1 MDDSND
7 NPITRRT
14 ARKKMVDLKA
24 VAALLDDSGESQ
36 GGSVSSIREGSTYSP
51 NEELIQETARIK
63 SQRDLIHQRVQ
74 RMETN
79 RNRVS
84 RNVFDKVSRDY
95 AMQLHSINEL
105 LNEKKSHLNKEL
117 KNLYLQREKLTIDV
131 NRHKEILEEAQ
142 FRNYLGE
149 FSQDQYKEVEEY
161 ESREIQRLQGEIAKI
176 HSFVKLHEELFDPED
191 LGLPK
196 KPTPPPLVEKV
207 SPVMASSASV
217 PEIPSPSVEPT
228 RTMVAS
234 PQVAPSQVA
243 SPLTPEIPAPEASLP
258 FPPAEPTGK
267 KPSLHDFMEST
278 PVPQKEAALPQPVQP
293 SEPAPVLDETAKGIK
308 TTAPSDESSY
318 KVPPEKSGYFDEISE
333 PSLQPS
339 PQESPLPSPLPPA
352 SPAATAK
359 GKEERGDSILDILND
374 LPLEEISLTEEKAQ
388 NPLASPAKPSGS
400 HDQSL
405 TPQPPL
411 AGASPATY
419 KLIFVEGDSQIPDVR
434 LGENVSIGRSP
445 SNDLVLPAPKVSRQH
460 AAINKYKDR
469 YILIDLKSSNGVFV
483 NGRKVDEHTLEEG
496 DEISISGYRF
506 VFKKE

>member
-7 NPITRRT
+7 NPMTRRT

-24 VAALLDDSGESQ
+24 VAALLDDSHANQ
-36 GGSVSSIREGSTYSP
+36 GGSVSSIREGNNPQTSTYSP

-63 SQRDLIHQRVQ
+63 SQRDLIQQRVQ
-74 RMETN
+74 KMETN
-79 RNRVS
+79 RSRVS

-95 AMQLHSINEL
+95 AMQLQSINEL
-105 LNEKKSHLNKEL
+105 LNEKKSLLNREL
-117 KNLYLQREKLTIDV
+117 KNLYMQREKLTIDI

-149 FSQDQYKEVEEY
+149 FSTDQYKEVEEY

-196 KPTPPPLVEKV
+196 KPPSPPLVDKM
-207 SPVMASSASV
+207 PVAPQAFV
-217 PEIPSPSVEPT
+217 PEIPPASIEPT
-228 RTMVAS
+228 RTMVA
-234 PQVAPSQVA
+234 PPVMQPPRAPTQCPKSQT
-243 SPLTPEIPAPEASLP
+243 SEIPAPEASLP
-258 FPPAEPTGK
+258 FPPVESTEK
-267 KPSLHDFMEST
+267 KPSLPDFLEST
-278 PVPQKEAALPQPVQP
+278 PLPQKEAAQSLE
-293 SEPAPVLDETAKGIK
+293 SAPVLDQTAKGIK
-308 TTAPSDESSY
+308 TTAPADETPY
-318 KVPPEKSGYFDEISE
+318 QVPPEKSGYFDEISE
-333 PSLQPS
+333 PSLQPM
-339 PQESPLPSPLPPA
+339 PGDKPLPPPLPSAAPEA
-352 SPAATAK
+352 SAK
-359 GKEERGDSILDILND
+359 SKEEGADSILDILNE
-374 LPLEEISLTEEKAQ
+374 LPLEEISLTENKEAQ
-388 NPLASPAKPSGS
+388 KQVSS
-400 HDQSL
+400 QSL
-405 TPQPPL
+405 TPQPHFPESSL
-411 AGASPATY
+411 SIY

-445 SNDLVLPAPKVSRQH
+445 SNDLVLPAAKVSRQH

-483 NGRKVDEHTLEEG
+483 NGRKIDEHTLEEG